1 MKIILASNSPRRKEL
16 LAQANI
22 DFEVMA
28 ANIDEVTSETKP
40 DEVVKDL
47 SKQKA
52 MAIAKDN
59 PGRVILAADT
69 VVAIDGEI
77 LGKPKDENDAFL
89 MLSRLSGNTHQV
101 YTGVAIVDETG
112 NINTFAECT
121 EVVMYENSPELIR
134 KYIATGEPMDKAGA
148 YGIQGKGAVLVKEI
162 KGDYNNVVGLPLAKV
177 YRSLYAIIRAS
188 NGFDRGHAAEEAS
201 PTVMG

>member
-121 EVVMYENSPELIR
+121 EVVMYENSPELIK

-148 YGIQGKGAVLVKEI
+148 YGSQGKGAVLVKEI

-177 YRSLYAIIRAS
+177 YRSL
-188 NGFDRGHAAEEAS
+188 
-201 PTVMG
+201 